1 VSTTRSLGVASWYA
15 AETAAN
21 KPERILVRIKN
32 GAKGYAVPNP
42 MYEQDSEVIV
52 SGKFRVNSVEKVSSP
67 YWARTS
73 FEVRRSNPIPNVE
86 DRNPGQ
92 VDDRFYEVVT
102 YTPRLRDLAGTDQKT
117 AKKYYDAVASGNYKS
132 IQTADF
138 KLTNDRP
145 NSGIRSDVPAPL
157 SAWFKESAKDFTLI
171 DIEMIEPHSVAK
183 VDGED
188 YGNMF
193 HNLFNGSSSIDD
205 SGRNF
210 QKHQQHDQSSHGNW
224 AGGGNLDT
232 KTGLQVQAK
241 QFNNFEDFSR
251 AISLQGMRPRA
262 WHITNKENFNP
273 SKDVVPMSRTG
284 ESSQESI
291 LFVGDPASWRDYA
304 SGRKV
309 AVEYDLTNL
318 KWEKDYAT
326 DKSGNQGFYIKPD
339 AYSKLKKIG
348 EFSVDEAV
356 SRASEQQKQMPKSKA
371 EALSIYQNIEKHAMH
386 DQQSHGNWASG
397 GASAKDISGELGDY
411 FGKTLE
417 EYSKSKARE
426 EISKRT
432 EEARK
437 NDSGFENYVLE
448 IIAEKQGFAGKPKIV
463 TEKEMADLQSN
474 GWVTTYRG
482 IQDYSK
488 DTVNVTKDAKTLA
501 QEFREGSYYAGFGA
515 SGDGIYTTTDFGVA
529 KGYAGPKGVVL
540 KIAIPPASFMSPVE
554 FNDAIDSHRQRIR
567 DGKTN
572 FWQDDD
578 LGVDLAS
585 KGKRAALH
593 YRNIGGKTPDGK
605 KIVVNNPVFVIWD
618 RSMLAVQD
626 TNL

>member
-1 VSTTRSLGVASWYA
+1 VVLKLQT
-15 AETAAN
+15 E
-21 KPERILVRIKN
+21 EILYEIVDPILD
-32 GAKGYAVPNP
+32 PDLINP
-42 MYEQDSEVIV
+42 VYIEE
-52 SGKFRVNSVEKVSSP
+52 
-67 YWARTS
+67 
-73 FEVRRSNPIPNVE
+73 FE
-86 DRNPGQ
+86 
-92 VDDRFYEVVT
+92 
-102 YTPRLRDLAGTDQKT
+102 
-117 AKKYYDAVASGNYKS
+117 
-132 IQTADF
+132 
-138 KLTNDRP
+138 
-145 NSGIRSDVPAPL
+145 
-157 SAWFKESAKDFTLI
+157 
-171 DIEMIEPHSVAK
+171 
-183 VDGED
+183 
-188 YGNMF
+188 
-193 HNLFNGSSSIDD
+193 
-205 SGRNF
+205 
-210 QKHQQHDQSSHGNW
+210 KHQQ
-224 AGGGNLDT
+224 
-232 KTGLQVQAK
+232 
-241 QFNNFEDFSR
+241 
-251 AISLQGMRPRA
+251 
-262 WHITNKENFNP
+262 
-273 SKDVVPMSRTG
+273 
-284 ESSQESI
+284 
-291 LFVGDPASWRDYA
+291 
-304 SGRKV
+304 
-309 AVEYDLTNL
+309 
-318 KWEKDYAT
+318 
-326 DKSGNQGFYIKPD
+326 
-339 AYSKLKKIG
+339 
-348 EFSVDEAV
+348 
-356 SRASEQQKQMPKSKA
+356 
-371 EALSIYQNIEKHAMH
+371 H

-540 KIAIPPASFMSPVE
+540 KIAIPPASFMSPAE